1 MNIFLY
7 IKLEGVFSLQ
17 GSQYFLVKCLPA
29 AFLQIERRTTRT
41 ARPPNTPTI
50 IATDFP
56 TWSLL

>member
-1 MNIFLY
+1 M
-7 IKLEGVFSLQ
+7 EGVFSLQ